1 MSRTTRIGHCAA
13 AVVAMAWLMES
24 AMAAQPLDKRTYFT
38 FSAPVEVPGV
48 ALPPGKYMFRVV
60 DPDTGGNVVQVVSED
75 GQKPYAMF
83 FTIPAVR
90 LTPAPEPEV
99 RFMET
104 PAGTPRA
111 IKTWWFPAE
120 TLGREFIYPKEQAQ
134 RLAKRSTEPVL
145 TTQRPTTTAEQTNT
159 GDLARVAASG
169 SEMPVNRAD
178 KPTPAAPAGTAQQGE
193 TAPASIVVRPAKV
206 VARH

>member
-1 MSRTTRIGHCAA
+1 MSRKSIGCRAA
-13 AVVAMAWLMES
+13 AVVAIVWFTGS
-24 AMAAQPLDKRTYFT
+24 TVAAQPLDKRTYFT

-83 FTIPAVR
+83 FALPAMR
-90 LTPAPEPEV
+90 PTPAPESEV

-111 IKTWWFPAE
+111 IKTWWFAGD
-120 TLGREFIYPKEQAQ
+120 TTGREFIYPKEHA
-134 RLAKRSTEPVL
+134 
-145 TTQRPTTTAEQTNT
+145 
-159 GDLARVAASG
+159 
-169 SEMPVNRAD
+169 
-178 KPTPAAPAGTAQQGE
+178 
-193 TAPASIVVRPAKV
+193 
-206 VARH
+206 H